1 MEDVPKD
8 ACRAERKGFPH
19 DLIVCF
25 RPLALHGAHLRILQ
39 SVKLI
44 IQYPP
49 AAAQH
54 KNLSRLRRTAE
65 VLGKEKRAA
74 CERPFC
80 SVCALCYFVPV
91 NAVPFTYSVQPL
103 EMTLAASPI
112 NSVT

>member
-1 MEDVPKD
+1 MEDVPKN
-8 ACRAERKGFPH
+8 ACRGVNNGFPR
-19 DLIVCF
+19 DLIACF
-25 RPLALHGAHLRILQ
+25 RPLAPHGAHLSILR

-49 AAAQH
+49 AAAQY

-91 NAVPFTYSVQPL
+91 NEVPFTYSVQPL